1 MKESQDKLCTSFNA
15 SFFPPKNRE
24 TFAPILFALIIN
36 GQYRSKADIK
46 WQVL

>member
-15 SFFPPKNRE
+15 SFFSPKNRE
-24 TFAPILFALIIN
+24 TFVPILFPLIIN
-36 GQYRSKADIK
+36 GQYHSMADIK